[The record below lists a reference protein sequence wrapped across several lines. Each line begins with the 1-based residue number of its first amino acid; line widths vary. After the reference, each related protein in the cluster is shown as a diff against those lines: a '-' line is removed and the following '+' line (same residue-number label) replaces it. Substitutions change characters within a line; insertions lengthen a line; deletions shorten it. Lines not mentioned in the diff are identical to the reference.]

1 MISCNET
8 GPYLPKLDTYWATLK
23 LGPHK
28 KYPVLVFE
36 HPQVALPDKAMC
48 KPIRCQSVD
57 MELLS
62 ICPLIDLC
70 VLENAFVQYACDFS
84 DQTVGVLNEF
94 VAA

>member
-1 MISCNET
+1 
-8 GPYLPKLDTYWATLK
+8 
-23 LGPHK
+23 
-28 KYPVLVFE
+28 VFE
-36 HPQVALPDKAMC
+36 HPQVALPDKAVC
-48 KPIRCQSVD
+48 KPIRRQSVD
-57 MELLS
+57 MEPLS